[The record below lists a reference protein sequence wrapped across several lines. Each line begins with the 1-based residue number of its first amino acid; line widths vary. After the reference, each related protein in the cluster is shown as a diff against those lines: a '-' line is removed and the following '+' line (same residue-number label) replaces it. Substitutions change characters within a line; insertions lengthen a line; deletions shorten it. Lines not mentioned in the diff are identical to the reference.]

1 MKILHIISGD
11 IFAGAEMQV
20 LQTLQ
25 ALKKRDIQCH
35 CILFNDGLLEQKLKN
50 AGISTYIISEKPFN
64 AFLMICKATLLY
76 NRIKPDL
83 IHVHRA
89 KEHFIGFLSQLLAF
103 KFKPLF
109 RTVHG
114 LNCKPIRKKWITKFK
129 WHLITFTDHFLIRFL
144 SYSVIAVSDDM
155 FCFLRSFR
163 SGSGII
169 KLYNAINPANYS
181 IHISSETVLDI
192 RKNFSVSSEFW
203 IGSAARLATPKNQ
216 VVFIDAARQIS
227 NTIPKTF
234 RFSIF
239 GDGPLRDEL
248 QKRIDDSRLSDCFL
262 LHGFVKDIIPVIA
275 SFDLFILCSFHEG
288 LPMALLEAMA
298 LGKPVICT
306 AVGGIKEVISNYNNG
321 ILIPSNDP
329 GSLADA
335 IKLLYHNHRLR
346 QTISDN
352 ARKHICQYFSIE
364 KTTDTLL
371 DHYLHSARRDHIYGY

>member
-25 ALKKRDIQCH
+25 ALKKRDVQCH
-35 CILFNDGLLEQKLKN
+35 CILFNDGLLEQKLKM
-50 AGISTYIISEKPFN
+50 AGISTYIISEKSFN
-64 AFLMICKATLLY
+64 TFLMICKTALLY
-76 NRIKPDL
+76 KRIKPDL

-89 KEHFIGFLSQLLAF
+89 KEHFIGFLSQLFAF

-114 LNCKPIRKKWITKFK
+114 LNCKPIRKKLITKLK
-129 WHLITFTDHFLIRFL
+129 WYLTTFTDHFLIRFL

-155 FCFLRSFR
+155 FRFLRSFKP
-163 SGSGII
+163 GSGII
-169 KLYNAINPANYS
+169 KLYNAINPEDYS
-181 IHISSETVLDI
+181 IHFSSEAVLDI
-192 RKNFSVSSEFW
+192 RKKYSVSSEFW

-216 VVFIDAARQIS
+216 VVFIEAARLIS
-227 NTIPKTF
+227 NSIPKTF

-248 QKRIDDSRLSDCFL
+248 QKRIDDSRLSNCFV
-262 LHGFVKDIIPVIA
+262 LHGFVKEIIPVIA
-275 SFDLFILCSFHEG
+275 SFDLFILCSSHEG
-288 LPMALLEAMA
+288 LPMALLEAMV

-306 AVGGIKEVISNYNNG
+306 AVGGIKEVISNYYNG

-329 GSLADA
+329 GSLVDA
-335 IKLLYHNHRLR
+335 IKLLYHNHQLR

-352 ARKHICQYFSIE
+352 AKHILQNYSIE
-364 KTTDTLL
+364 KATDTLI
-371 DHYLHSARRDHIYGY
+371 DHYLHSARRERIYGY